1 MAERLII
8 IDGDLRDALSD
19 VTYAKNEFEAA
30 KTHSDGLAGAVG
42 HAGLASACRDFAD
55 GWRIHREK
63 LQQALE
69 TVEAQLKG
77 AIDTFEK
84 ADSELAKA
92 AGPQATSTS
101 SGGGGGSGGAH
112 SGGGAGGNGGGGGG
126 GGGGGAGGNGGGGG
140 GGGGGG
146 ASGQPSMP
154 QNPDQGHRLELDDPA
169 PSYQSSQDA
178 ETIEADVLEE
188 QRSTAYQALVARW
201 EAAVEGWNTMTPAEQ
216 ATALA
221 VIGTSG
227 AALLISLGKLPAT
240 ALAPPPAATDPGR
253 TAPNGETPT
262 SEPGPVTPGTGGAQT
277 GMPEPAQASEPMNGE
292 APGLPEVTA
301 ESTAEESPDSATA
314 DSAEP
319 AEEPPAEP
327 DLPPLPPLE
336 ELLGEEPASAG
347 GGGGGGSGGGD
358 LPVAPALPPLPD
370 LATVLG
376 EGSGTATG
384 SFPSGTQSGG
394 PLPDLARVL
403 EPTTPL
409 SDTSA
414 ADGENSP
421 RAMAPMMGAMAA
433 MGTQAAST
441 GASIAT
447 GSGKSGAADRLK
459 EAEDALEDL
468 RRSRKKEES

>member
-178 ETIEADVLEE
+178 ETIEADVPRRAA
-188 QRSTAYQALVARW
+188 QHGIPGARRAL
-201 EAAVEGWNTMTPAEQ
+201 
-216 ATALA
+216 
-221 VIGTSG
+221 
-227 AALLISLGKLPAT
+227 
-240 ALAPPPAATDPGR
+240 
-253 TAPNGETPT
+253 
-262 SEPGPVTPGTGGAQT
+262 
-277 GMPEPAQASEPMNGE
+277 
-292 APGLPEVTA
+292 
-301 ESTAEESPDSATA
+301 
-314 DSAEP
+314 
-319 AEEPPAEP
+319 
-327 DLPPLPPLE
+327 
-336 ELLGEEPASAG
+336 
-347 GGGGGGSGGGD
+347 GGGSRGLEHDDACRAGHRSGGD
-358 LPVAPALPPLPD
+358 RHLRCCPAHLAGEVAGHGSCSTPGGHRSGADGAQRGDPD
-370 LATVLG
+370 L
-376 EGSGTATG
+376 
-384 SFPSGTQSGG
+384 
-394 PLPDLARVL
+394 
-403 EPTTPL
+403 
-409 SDTSA
+409 
-414 ADGENSP
+414 
-421 RAMAPMMGAMAA
+421 RAGA
-433 MGTQAAST
+433 GDP
-441 GASIAT
+441 GHRW
-447 GSGKSGAADRLK
+447 GADRYAGTRAGQRAH
-459 EAEDALEDL
+459 EWRGPWAARGDGRVD
-468 RRSRKKEES
+468 RRGISRFGNR